1 MANNPTIE
9 SMFKAGGHFGL
20 VKSRRHPTM
29 TPYIFGSKNRTE
41 IFDLELTTKT
51 LEAAKDY
58 VRSLAK
64 LGKQILFVGG
74 KSEARKAVHDG
85 AQSIGMPFVDGRW
98 IGGTI
103 TNFTEVRKR
112 IDKYERLM
120 TEKEKGELA
129 KYTKKERLLID
140 REIARLEMMFS
151 GIVSMKEKPVAM
163 FVVDTR
169 KEYSAVKEAKDAG
182 IPIIALMS
190 SDCDLNDAKYPI
202 VGNDSSRASIAF
214 FVNEI
219 TKAFEEAKRA

>member
-9 SMFKAGGHFGL
+9 SMFKVGGHFGL
-20 VKSRRHPTM
+20 AKSRRHPSM

-41 IFDLELTTKT
+41 IFDLELTLNT
-51 LEAAKDY
+51 LEAAKEY

-74 KSEARKAVHDG
+74 KSEARKAVRDG
-85 AQSIGMPFVDGRW
+85 ALSIGMPFVDGRW
-98 IGGTI
+98 IGGSI
-103 TNFTEVRKR
+103 TNFPEVRKR

-120 TEKEKGELA
+120 SEKEKGELA

-140 REIARLEMMFS
+140 REIARLEMMFA

-163 FVVDTR
+163 FVIDPR
-169 KEYSAVKEAKDAG
+169 KEYNAVKEAQDAG
-182 IPIIALMS
+182 IPIIALMG
-190 SDCDLNDAKYPI
+190 SDCDLSDAKYPI
-202 VGNDSSRASIAF
+202 VGNDSSRASIAY

-219 TKAFEEAKRA
+219 VKAFEDAKKA